1 VGTFSDNAASI
12 FEAAESVLKAGQDP
26 TDMTI
31 VIGQEGGIQLI
42 AESDWPLDSLLAHHG
57 AQMAYRVSQQDKS
70 LRLEGRAGGRTCLFE
85 TAKLDGAAR
94 TLLADKAEYE
104 LTNLLPE
111 PENDV
116 AALFRTPTSS
126 TVRQSQLD

>member
-1 VGTFSDNAASI
+1 MGSFSDNAASI
-12 FEAAESVLKAGQDP
+12 FEAAESVLKAGQQP

-42 AESDWPLDSLLAHHG
+42 AESDWPLDSLLVHHG

-70 LRLEGRAGGRTCLFE
+70 LRLEGRAGSRTCLFE

-94 TLLADKAEYE
+94 TLLTGRTEYE
-104 LTNLLPE
+104 LTHLLTE
-111 PENDV
+111 PAHDI
-116 AALFRTPTSS
+116 AALFSPPDFSAMHR
-126 TVRQSQLD
+126 

>member
-1 VGTFSDNAASI
+1 MGTFSDNAASI
-12 FEAAESVLKAGQDP
+12 FEAAESLLKAGQDP

-70 LRLEGRAGGRTCLFE
+70 LRLEGRAGTRTCLFE

-111 PENDV
+111 PETDV
-116 AALFRTPTSS
+116 ASLFRAPTSS
-126 TVRQSQLD
+126 TTRR

>member
-70 LRLEGRAGGRTCLFE
+70 LRLEGRAGTRTCLFE

-104 LTNLLPE
+104 LTNMLPE
-111 PENDV
+111 PDTDV
-116 AALFRTPTSS
+116 AALFRAPISS
-126 TVRQSQLD
+126 TMRR